1 MRISDW
7 SSDVCSSDLGGPD
20 LLKAVTTPGTLRDG
34 TPVNYAFGLYTGR
47 TAGRDSIGHSG
58 SISGYRALVT
68 WLPKERFG
76 VVLMANGS
84 QDLGVPTDKIVE
96 LYLGKAPPDPDG
108 TGDLPDPIAATPTQ
122 PNGKAE
128 RRERV
133 RQHGEK

>member
-1 MRISDW
+1 MSRRPPRSTRTGTLFPYTTLFR
-7 SSDVCSSDLGGPD
+7 STAADVARWLAFFDGKAAIGGPD

-76 VVLMANGS
+76 VVQN
-84 QDLGVPTDKIVE
+84 
-96 LYLGKAPPDPDG
+96 
-108 TGDLPDPIAATPTQ
+108 
-122 PNGKAE
+122 
-128 RRERV
+128 
-133 RQHGEK
+133 

>member
-84 QDLGVPTDKIVE
+84 PDLGVPTDQIVD
-96 LYLGKAPPDPDG
+96 LYLVRAPPHPAR
-108 TGDLPDPIAATPTQ
+108 TRDLPAPISSP
-122 PNGKAE
+122 PSLP
-128 RRERV
+128 
-133 RQHGEK
+133 HPPPLLFSSFLS